1 MYIVKRF
8 IATNDYILY
17 KIKILKDI
25 ILFIIMDV
33 DIINLFKKCSIDIS
47 GQNLEGIILDREF
60 FLSDSIYDT
69 VSEDIAIL
77 KQKYSSS
84 SLTSLQKTA
93 KEEQRWP
100 LLNLIRQILRMEN
113 YTMEPIRKADG
124 YTLDG
129 KKKYK
134 RFFCI
139 KKMKKNDVSNNDVK
153 NIDISN
159 NSANYNVKNIDISL
173 NSI

>member
-1 MYIVKRF
+1 MSIVKQN
-8 IATNDYILY
+8 IATNEYILY

-60 FLSDSIYDT
+60 FLSDIIYDT

-93 KEEQRWP
+93 KDEQRWP

-113 YTMEPIRKADG
+113 YRMEPIRKADG

-134 RFFCI
+134 RLFCY
-139 KKMKKNDVSNNDVK
+139 K
-153 NIDISN
+153 
-159 NSANYNVKNIDISL
+159 
-173 NSI
+173 